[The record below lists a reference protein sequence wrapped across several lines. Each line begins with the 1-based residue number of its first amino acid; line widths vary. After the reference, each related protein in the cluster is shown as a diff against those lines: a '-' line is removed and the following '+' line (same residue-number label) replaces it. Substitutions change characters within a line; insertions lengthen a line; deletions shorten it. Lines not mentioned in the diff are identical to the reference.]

1 MEGDACE
8 TLVTGGSIQGM
19 IESRGQIGRYSFD
32 ANAGDNVFIETVKG
46 EGMGYM
52 MLEVFDPEAK
62 L

>member
-1 MEGDACE
+1 
-8 TLVTGGSIQGM
+8 M

-32 ANAGDNVFIETVKG
+32 ANAGDNVFIEPVKG